1 MTKQDYLDELQGDLD
16 ELIGCQEDP
25 FFRGQ
30 YIALDYAR
38 DLAKHIRPYGTRKTA
53 RSICVSLTAEQADY
67 LSGLL
72 GNGAL
77 DRLIRSKITRGL
89 NEWRDLGH

>member
-1 MTKQDYLDELQGDLD
+1 MTKQDYLDELQEGLD
-16 ELIGCQEDP
+16 ELMPSLEDP

-38 DLAKHIRPYGTRKTA
+38 DLAKHIRPYGTRKTSKSV
-53 RSICVSLTAEQADY
+53 SISLTSEQAKY
-67 LSGLL
+67 LDGLL

-77 DRLIRSKITRGL
+77 DRLIRGKITKAV
-89 NEWRDLGH
+89 NEQWR

>member
-1 MTKQDYLDELQGDLD
+1 MTKQDYLDELQEGLD
-16 ELIGCQEDP
+16 ELMPNLEDP

-30 YIALDYAR
+30 YIALDYAK
-38 DLAKHIRPYGTRKTA
+38 DLARRIKPYGARKTA
-53 RSICVSLTAEQADY
+53 KSICVTLTAEQAKY

-77 DRLIRSKITRGL
+77 DRLIRGKITKGL
-89 NEWRDLGH
+89 NEWQDLGH

>member
-1 MTKQDYLDELQGDLD
+1 MTKQDYMDAIKEDMDELLD
-16 ELIGCQEDP
+16 RQDDP

-38 DLAKHIRPYGTRKTA
+38 DLARLIRPYGTRKTTQSV
-53 RSICVSLTAEQADY
+53 SISLTEEQAKY

-72 GNGAL
+72 GNGEL
-77 DRLIRSKITRGL
+77 DRLIRGKITKGV
-89 NEWRDLGH
+89 NELWK

>member
-1 MTKQDYLDELQGDLD
+1 MTKQDYLDELQEGLD
-16 ELIGCQEDP
+16 ELMTSLEDP

-38 DLAKHIRPYGTRKTA
+38 DLAKHIRPYGTRKTS
-53 RSICVSLTAEQADY
+53 RSVSISLTSEQAKY
-67 LSGLL
+67 LDGLL

-77 DRLIRSKITRGL
+77 DRLIRGKITKAV
-89 NEWRDLGH
+89 NEQWR

>member
-1 MTKQDYLDELQGDLD
+1 MTKQDYIDTIKEGMDDLLDK
-16 ELIGCQEDP
+16 QEDP
-25 FFRGQ
+25 FYRGQ

-53 RSICVSLTAEQADY
+53 KSISINLTKEQADY
-67 LSGLL
+67 LDGLL

-77 DRLIRSKITRGL
+77 DRLIRGKITKGV
-89 NEWRDLGH
+89 NELWK

>member
-1 MTKQDYLDELQGDLD
+1 MTKQDYLDELQEGLD
-16 ELIGCQEDP
+16 ELMPSLEDP

-38 DLAKHIRPYGTRKTA
+38 DLAKHIRPHGTRKTS
-53 RSICVSLTAEQADY
+53 RSVSINLTSEQAKY
-67 LSGLL
+67 LDGLL

-77 DRLIRSKITRGL
+77 DRLIRAKITKAV
-89 NEWRDLGH
+89 NEQWE

>member
-1 MTKQDYLDELQGDLD
+1 MTKQDFIDELTACL
-16 ELIGCQEDP
+16 EEIFPCMEDP

-38 DLAKHIRPYGTRKTA
+38 DIARKIRPYTARKTSKSV
-53 RSICVSLTAEQADY
+53 SISLTGEQAKY
-67 LSGLL
+67 LSSIL

-77 DRLIRSKITRGL
+77 DRVIRGKITKGL
-89 NEWRDLGH
+89 NELWSR

>member
-1 MTKQDYLDELQGDLD
+1 MTKQDYIDTLRGDIDELYPNL
-16 ELIGCQEDP
+16 EDP
-25 FFRGQ
+25 FYRGQ

-53 RSICVSLTAEQADY
+53 KSISINLTKEQADY
-67 LSGLL
+67 LDGLL

-77 DRLIRSKITRGL
+77 DRLIRGKITKGV
-89 NEWRDLGH
+89 NELWK

>member
-1 MTKQDYLDELQGDLD
+1 MTKQDYIDAIKSDMDELLD
-16 ELIGCQEDP
+16 RQEDP

-38 DLAKHIRPYGTRKTA
+38 DLAKHIRPYGTRKTSKSV
-53 RSICVSLTAEQADY
+53 SISLTSEQAKY
-67 LSGLL
+67 LDGLL

-77 DRLIRSKITRGL
+77 DRLIRGKITKAV
-89 NEWRDLGH
+89 NEQWR

>member
-1 MTKQDYLDELQGDLD
+1 MDELQEGLDELMSNL
-16 ELIGCQEDP
+16 EDP

-53 RSICVSLTAEQADY
+53 RSICVSLTAEQAEY

-72 GNGAL
+72 GNEAL
-77 DRLIRSKITRGL
+77 DRLIRGKITRGL
-89 NEWRDLGH
+89 NEWQDLGH

>member
-1 MTKQDYLDELQGDLD
+1 MTKQDYIDELQGNLD
-16 ELIGCQEDP
+16 ELYSSLDDP

-38 DLAKHIRPYGTRKTA
+38 DLAKHIRPYGVRKTA
-53 RSICVSLTAEQADY
+53 RSVSINLTGEQAKY
-67 LSGLL
+67 LDGLL

-77 DRLIRSKITRGL
+77 DKIIRGKITKAV
-89 NEWRDLGH
+89 NEQWK